1 MKKPLNQ
8 MKVAIATAAGIH
20 CKKDPQVNLSGNFT
34 FRELVPMGT
43 NAGEPYNIEMQYGIV
58 KEALEQL
65 EILESPGQVVPLD
78 YEYVAKV

>member
-34 FRELVPMGT
+34 FRELVPMVT
-43 NAGEPYNIEMQYGIV
+43 NAGEPYKIEMKYGIV

-65 EILESPGQVVPLD
+65 EMLESPGLVVRLD

>member
-1 MKKPLNQ
+1 

-43 NAGEPYNIEMQYGIV
+43 NAGEPYNIE